1 MTKKQRAEICTER
14 LKKEYPDALCSLN
27 ANNPLELLIATRL
40 SAQCTDARVN
50 LVTPALFEKYKTL
63 DDYCNAELKDVE
75 NLIRSCGF
83 YHTKAADIIGMAKKI
98 KEDFGGEVPDS
109 IEKLTTLPGVGR
121 KTANLIMGDI
131 YKQPAVVADTHLIRI
146 TNLLGLTD
154 SKDPYKVELQ
164 LKKILAPEES
174 NDFCHRMVLHGRAV
188 CIARRPQCDKCCLR
202 DVCKNASKI
211 LPLH

>member
-154 SKDPYKVELQ
+154 SKDPYKVERQ

-202 DVCKNASKI
+202 DVCKNASNK
-211 LPLH
+211 

>member
-27 ANNPLELLIATRL
+27 AKNPLELLIATRL

-188 CIARRPQCDKCCLR
+188 CVARRPQCDKCCLR
-202 DVCKNASKI
+202 DVCKSASKK
-211 LPLH
+211 